1 MAFCHADLRQG
12 IEIVTEAL
20 GLDAVFSV
28 LYSICT
34 LEEALEN
41 AADNVRMTARNIAAT
56 IRLSQ
61 QI

>member
-12 IEIVTEAL
+12 IEIVT
-20 GLDAVFSV
+20 
-28 LYSICT
+28 
-34 LEEALEN
+34 EALEN